1 MLAIPLCLVAIMD
14 KYVHVQYCTSTYETN
29 KTPLVIFHHG
39 FEDQQRIH
47 DTPGPTL
54 LVRSTD
60 FAMEVI
66 DINLAVGGISLPL
79 EIRPI
84 LQLWN
89 TLKSDHEF
97 W

>member
-1 MLAIPLCLVAIMD
+1 MLAIPLCLVDIMD
-14 KYVHVQYCTSTYETN
+14 KYVLYQYLWDKQNAIGHLPSR
-29 KTPLVIFHHG
+29 LWRSA
-39 FEDQQRIH
+39 RIY

-66 DINLAVGGISLPL
+66 DINPAVGGISLPL